1 MIDKSREYQ
10 RLEVVATIDALTGAL
25 NRGAI
30 DAVLQRAWLGYSQT
44 GRAGGVI
51 MADIDHFKLIN
62 DECGHAAGDAVL
74 RDCVKRLSTQLRRAT
89 DTSGGMAARSS

>member
-1 MIDKSREYQ
+1 MSVVIDKSREYQ

-62 DECGHAAGDAVL
+62 DRVLARGWRCGAPGLCQMAVDATAASD
-74 RDCVKRLSTQLRRAT
+74 RC
-89 DTSGGMAARSS
+89 